1 MSVSTCFQKAWAL
14 LKMPYHG
21 TDLVSAEKILSGG
34 TKAQKDPRPSFRRN
48 PAAFFMGDETEA
60 RYHARKRATQSGSP
74 PVILHITDE
83 GVASV
88 PHRRMNTTSNLPE
101 IITHGYPHRIDPK
114 HISIHE
120 QGPEP
125 SMDLE
130 EIRWPMTEK
139 GRQQAIL
146 ELSEMEDLDASDD
159 IWFEWEQAK
168 QKRKN
173 QLNEYRQ
180 QLREAGW

>member
-1 MSVSTCFQKAWAL
+1 MTAFDTAWDL

-21 TDLVSAEKILSGG
+21 TDFASAQKILSGG

-60 RYHARKRATQSGSP
+60 RYHARKKAARSGSP
-74 PVILHITDE
+74 PTILHITDE
-83 GVASV
+83 GIESV

-120 QGPEP
+120 KGPKP

-139 GRQQAIL
+139 GRQQAIA
-146 ELSEMEDLDASDD
+146 ELSEMDDLDASDD
-159 IWFEWEQAK
+159 MYFEWEQAK

-173 QLNEYRQ
+173 QLNEYRR